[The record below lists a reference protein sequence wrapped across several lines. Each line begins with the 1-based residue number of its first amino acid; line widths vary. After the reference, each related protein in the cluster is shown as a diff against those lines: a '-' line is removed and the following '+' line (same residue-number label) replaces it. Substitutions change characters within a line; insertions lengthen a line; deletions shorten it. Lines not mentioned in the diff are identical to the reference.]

1 MIYYLLFSKRA
12 VNLSFD
18 SASMPS
24 SMKKAVLSPLQKK
37 PSLDFEIFSNFTPV
51 SNLKF
56 MSKVIEKV
64 ATMPLSDYLCD
75 NDLNERYKKQH
86 SCDTAL
92 LRVKNDMWRSVD
104 NKQCD
109 VLLLLELLAPFDT
122 DDHEISLHRLRSKL
136 GI

>member
-24 SMKKAVLSPLQKK
+24 SMKKAVLSPL
-37 PSLDFEIFSNFTPV
+37 LDCEIFSNFSPV

-92 LRVKNDMWRSVD
+92 LRVQNDMWKSVD

>member
-1 MIYYLLFSKRA
+1 
-12 VNLSFD
+12 
-18 SASMPS
+18 
-24 SMKKAVLSPLQKK
+24 
-37 PSLDFEIFSNFTPV
+37 
-51 SNLKF
+51 
-56 MSKVIEKV
+56 
-64 ATMPLSDYLCD
+64 MPLSDYLWD
-75 NDLNERYKKQH
+75 NDLNESCKKQH

-92 LRVKNDMWRSVD
+92 LRVQNDMCKSVD

>member
-1 MIYYLLFSKRA
+1 
-12 VNLSFD
+12 
-18 SASMPS
+18 
-24 SMKKAVLSPLQKK
+24 
-37 PSLDFEIFSNFTPV
+37 
-51 SNLKF
+51 
-56 MSKVIEKV
+56 
-64 ATMPLSDYLCD
+64 MPLSDYLWD
-75 NDLNERYKKQH
+75 NDLNESCKKQH

-92 LRVKNDMWRSVD
+92 LRVQNDMWKSVD

>member
-24 SMKKAVLSPLQKK
+24 SMKKAVLSPL
-37 PSLDFEIFSNFTPV
+37 LDFEIFSNFSPV

-92 LRVKNDMWRSVD
+92 LRVQNDMWKSVD
-104 NKQCD
+104 KKQCD